1 MLDIAFIRKNKD
13 EVARAINRKKIAVD
27 LEELLSID
35 ARKRVI
41 DNDLGNLRHL
51 RNQLSSEIAMAKDL
65 NEREALMTKAQA
77 IANDVGALETE
88 FRDVD
93 LSFRSLMLKV
103 PNVIAD
109 SVPDGLSDEDNVE
122 ILRWGEPRKFD
133 FEPKNHIDLL
143 LSHGLINQET
153 PRRYAGSRAY
163 SLFGDAALL
172 ELAVIR
178 YALDFVLRKNFIPSL
193 VPLMVR
199 EQALFA
205 TGYFPF
211 GEENTYSLEKD
222 ELYLIGTSEV
232 SIVANYIDALLEEGS
247 LPIRHA
253 GISACFRREA
263 GAAGRDTKGLYR
275 VHQFQKV
282 EQVVLTT
289 ADESQSD
296 QEHLNLLANSEQIM
310 QDLELPY
317 RVVAVCTGDLGL
329 GQTKKNDVEAWMP
342 SRNAYGETHSC
353 SSFRDFQARRANICY
368 RDQSGKKQYVYTLN
382 NTAIASPRIL
392 IPIIENNQN
401 SDGTITIPKA
411 LRPYMNGKVRL
422 EKLST

>member
-1 MLDIAFIRKNKD
+1 MLDIAFIRKNID
-13 EVARAINRKKIAVD
+13 EVARAISRKKIAVD
-27 LEELLSID
+27 LEELLYLD

-41 DNDLGNLRHL
+41 ENDLGNLRHL
-51 RNQLSSEIAMAKDL
+51 RNQLSSEIAKANDL
-65 NEREALMTKAQA
+65 KEREPLMNRAQA
-77 IANDVGALETE
+77 LATDVDNLETE

-93 LSFRSLMLKV
+93 VSFRNLMLKV
-103 PNVIAD
+103 PNVVAD
-109 SVPDGLSDEDNVE
+109 SVPDGLSDAENVE
-122 ILRWGEPRKFD
+122 VKRWGEPRKFD

-143 LSHGLINQET
+143 LAHGLINQDA

-178 YALDFVLRKNFIPSL
+178 YAFDFVIRRNFIPTL

-199 EQALFA
+199 DQALFA

-211 GEENTYSLEKD
+211 GEENTYNLEKD

-232 SIVANYIDALLEEGS
+232 SIVANYIDALLDEAS

-253 GISACFRREA
+253 GVSACFRREA

-282 EQVVLTT
+282 EQVILTI
-289 ADESQSD
+289 ADEAESD
-296 QEHLNLLANSEQIM
+296 REHLNLLNNSELIM

-329 GQTKKNDVEAWMP
+329 GQTKKNDIEAWMP
-342 SRNAYGETHSC
+342 SRDAYGETHSC
-353 SSFRDFQARRANICY
+353 SSFRDFQARRANIRY
-368 RDQSGKKQYVYTLN
+368 RDQSGKKKYAYTLN

-401 SDGTITIPKA
+401 PDGTITIPKV
-411 LRPYMNGKVRL
+411 LRPYMYGKDHL
-422 EKLST
+422 EKIS